1 MNVWVSYKNVTV
13 QKKKDISKGID
24 TNKTSPSKECI
35 LCHYWYFKD
44 VGYKFEPHIYNKCHD
59 VFMTVYELKSI
70 AILNVK
76 EVDYRCVLW
85 GINKN
90 ETVNILNNFVL

>member
-1 MNVWVSYKNVTV
+1 
-13 QKKKDISKGID
+13 
-24 TNKTSPSKECI
+24 
-35 LCHYWYFKD
+35 
-44 VGYKFEPHIYNKCHD
+44 
-59 VFMTVYELKSI
+59 MTVYELKSI

>member
-1 MNVWVSYKNVTV
+1 
-13 QKKKDISKGID
+13 
-24 TNKTSPSKECI
+24 
-35 LCHYWYFKD
+35 
-44 VGYKFEPHIYNKCHD
+44 
-59 VFMTVYELKSI
+59 MTAYELKSI

>member
-1 MNVWVSYKNVTV
+1 MFGWVIKMLQYKKN
-13 QKKKDISKGID
+13 DISKGID

-35 LCHYWYFKD
+35 LCHYWYFKN
-44 VGYKFEPHIYNKCHD
+44 VGYKFEPHVYNKCHD
-59 VFMTVYELKSI
+59 VFMAAYELKSI

>member
-1 MNVWVSYKNVTV
+1 MFGWVIKML
-13 QKKKDISKGID
+13 QCKKKKDISKGID

>member
-1 MNVWVSYKNVTV
+1 MLQYKKN
-13 QKKKDISKGID
+13 DISKGID

-35 LCHYWYFKD
+35 LCHYWYFKN
-44 VGYKFEPHIYNKCHD
+44 VGYKFEPHVYNKCHD
-59 VFMTVYELKSI
+59 VFMAAYELKSI

>member
-1 MNVWVSYKNVTV
+1 MLQYKKN
-13 QKKKDISKGID
+13 DISKGID

-59 VFMTVYELKSI
+59 VFMTACELKSI

>member
-1 MNVWVSYKNVTV
+1 MLQYK
-13 QKKKDISKGID
+13 KKKDISKGID

-59 VFMTVYELKSI
+59 VFMTACELKSI